1 MKKMIEITEDE
12 ALLLDGELYKLQM
25 QLTRQRWSVDELP
38 SKDDLKRQKIVNGL
52 RLKIDKAFKK
62 ITIDRF
68 ASG

>member
-1 MKKMIEITEDE
+1 MIEITEDE

-62 ITIDRF
+62 IAIDRF